1 MKATAP
7 SGRNRLR
14 WLAVAVLLFLQASL
28 FFGEGGVLDVHRL
41 KQAVAEQKLENQR
54 LQARNAT
61 LQAEVDDLKNGRA
74 AIEERARLDLG
85 MIKEDETFYLITG
98 KSLSG
103 SHEKLPLH
111 NTSKEHSAPKEQT
124 SP

>member
-7 SGRNRLR
+7 SRRNLLR
-14 WLAVAVLLFLQASL
+14 WLAVAVILFLQASL

-41 KQAVAEQKLENQR
+41 KQAVAEQKVENQR
-54 LQARNAT
+54 LQSRNAV
-61 LQAEVDDLKNGRA
+61 LQAEVDDLKNGRD

-85 MIKEDETFYLITG
+85 MVKEDETFYLITG

-103 SHEKLPLH
+103 SHENLPID
-111 NTSKEHSAPKEQT
+111 NPNKKPPQAPV
-124 SP
+124 P